1 MEDELTFENFPNFV
15 DKGEPECVH
24 YPPDMFFPDVE
35 GPSFLHITNV
45 ARKVCEGCPYQL
57 DCLTY
62 AVENN
67 REGVCGGTS
76 TYERTKMRMMGGK
89 IELPDPNRISVAS
102 VKGVRAK
109 KKAAQ

>member
-57 DCLTY
+57 ECLTY
-62 AVENN
+62 AVEHNMD
-67 REGVCGGTS
+67 GVWGGTS
-76 TYERTKMRMMGGK
+76 KHERRLMNGK
-89 IELPDPNRISVAS
+89 VKLPSPNRKNVAS
-102 VKGVRAK
+102 VKGTRR
-109 KKAAQ
+109 